1 MTTNQLYKA
10 LYACQSARCW
20 NPRIIGIR
28 HESDCLIATEGH
40 VLAVVPF
47 DTPPEKVGK
56 TIKPDGSIN
65 PELYPLWR
73 NVVPSDP
80 RSQEDINFK
89 RVLTACAALSEFTY
103 LNIGGVILNH
113 VFVRKAAVLLKL
125 FGDAGTVEIYRTCVV
140 FRCADAYVLIMGR
153 VGSEGLSIEEACEL
167 SI

>member
-10 LYACQSARCW
+10 LYSCQSARCW

-28 HESDCLIATEGH
+28 HESDCLIATEGV
-40 VLAVVPF
+40 VLAVAPF

-56 TIKPDGSIN
+56 TISREGLIN

-80 RSQEDINFK
+80 KSQENIDFK
-89 RVLTACAALSEFTY
+89 RVLMACAALSDFAY

-140 FRCADAYVLIMGR
+140 FRCSDAYVLIMGR
-153 VGSEGLSIEEACEL
+153 VGSEGLSIEEACDGG
-167 SI
+167 I

>member
-28 HESDCLIATEGH
+28 HESECLIATEGH
-40 VLAVVPF
+40 IMAVVPF

-73 NVVPSDP
+73 NVVPAYP
-80 RSQEDINFK
+80 KSQEDIDFK
-89 RVLTACAALSEFTY
+89 RVLTACAALHEFTY
-103 LNIGGVILNH
+103 LNIGGVILNP

-125 FGDAGTVEIYRTCVV
+125 FGDVGTVEIYRTCVV
-140 FRCADAYVLIMGR
+140 FKCSDAYVLIMGR
-153 VGSEGLSIEEACEL
+153 VGSDGLSIEEACDGG
-167 SI
+167 I

>member
-1 MTTNQLYKA
+1 MTSNQLYKA
-10 LYACQSARCW
+10 LLACQSARCW

-28 HESDCLIATEGH
+28 HESDCLVSTDGV

-65 PELYPLWR
+65 PGLYPLWR
-73 NVVPSDP
+73 NVVPSDQ
-80 RSQEDINFK
+80 RSLEDINFK

-140 FRCADAYVLIMGR
+140 FRCSDAYVLIMGR
-153 VGSEGLSIEEACEL
+153 VGSDGLSIEEACEL